1 MFTILP
7 VKNKSKKAT
16 SQWVGPYRVSK
27 LINPNTVEITSL
39 NLLKRFAVNIT
50 VLQVYR
56 GSDRGRPH
64 PVEAHHLVPDEQDPE
79 QVPVGVPGPDDDPDN
94 ENDDDEDDTS
104 PLVQSHP
111 VPERMVQLVPP
122 LGARPVS
129 PTPPPCVEPGPPEP
143 LDPPELGLPEELPV
157 PPVDDED
164 EDDETTVEVEPPT
177 QGRPRRATRLP
188 GHFRDFEMG
197 IQAMTQFPLPH
208 GLSSMPPGSTSCVD
222 TGILATISPRCRAQ
236 VKVLVPGLR
245 VLNEY
250 ISSGKKQP
258 VSLQLLNVTD
268 RTLRFD
274 ELELPSIRFL
284 SFSPPGH

>member
-1 MFTILP
+1 VVQQNQAIRIQRNASLYTPKTPFEVGDLVNMFTILP

-56 GSDRGRPH
+56 GNDRGRPH

-79 QVPVGVPGPDDDPDN
+79 QVPVGVPGPDDDLDN

-129 PTPPPCVEPGPPEP
+129 PTPPPLVLN
-143 LDPPELGLPEELPV
+143 LDPPSPW
-157 PPVDDED
+157 
-164 EDDETTVEVEPPT
+164 T
-177 QGRPRRATRLP
+177 
-188 GHFRDFEMG
+188 H
-197 IQAMTQFPLPH
+197 
-208 GLSSMPPGSTSCVD
+208 LSW
-222 TGILATISPRCRAQ
+222 
-236 VKVLVPGLR
+236 
-245 VLNEY
+245 
-250 ISSGKKQP
+250 
-258 VSLQLLNVTD
+258 VSLKSS
-268 RTLRFD
+268 RSLR
-274 ELELPSIRFL
+274 
-284 SFSPPGH
+284 